1 MSYWTLAPCAG
12 CFFLRTLFANLL
24 VRVGS
29 DAAFDLPQRAHKL
42 YAQIDAWHLC
52 CTASRST
59 IAATMPKQAT
69 PKAATPALSGAG
81 QHYALAL
88 ELPIGAD
95 AKDVALS
102 WALPAAAY
110 VDKDEVETR
119 GSWPAC
125 INKVQFTGN
134 SDVEAPE
141 YEAEAHRVGLRWT
154 IDGCDTLKLNVPVH
168 VRAPTP
174 DASLLLGGRRR
185 IPLDD
190 FELRVDGRAYGRPAD
205 AAPLG
210 AYAALPPGG
219 SIPAWGVAV
228 ATLMVLFREALRVAR
243 CLSSRAAGVKRS

>member
-1 MSYWTLAPCAG
+1 
-12 CFFLRTLFANLL
+12 
-24 VRVGS
+24 
-29 DAAFDLPQRAHKL
+29 
-42 YAQIDAWHLC
+42 
-52 CTASRST
+52 
-59 IAATMPKQAT
+59 MPKQQAT
-69 PKAATPALSGAG
+69 TKAALASLRGAG

-95 AKDVALS
+95 ATDVALS

-110 VDKDEVETR
+110 VDRDEVETR

-125 INKVQFTGN
+125 INKVQFTGA

-141 YEAEAHRVGLRWT
+141 FDAEAHGVGLRWT
-154 IDGCDTLKLNVPVH
+154 IDGCDALSLHVPVH

-190 FELRVDGRAYGRPAD
+190 FVLRVDGRAYGRPAD
-205 AAPLG
+205 AAPL
-210 AYAALPPGG
+210 AAFVVLPPGG
-219 SIPAWGVAV
+219 PGPAWGGAV
-228 ATLMVLFREALRVAR
+228 GTLAVPCRGALRVAR

>member
-1 MSYWTLAPCAG
+1 
-12 CFFLRTLFANLL
+12 
-24 VRVGS
+24 
-29 DAAFDLPQRAHKL
+29 
-42 YAQIDAWHLC
+42 
-52 CTASRST
+52 
-59 IAATMPKQAT
+59 MPKQA
-69 PKAATPALSGAG
+69 ALASLSGAG
-81 QHYALAL
+81 QHYALELDIPGVGTNAKEVTL
-88 ELPIGAD
+88 EWQLP
-95 AKDVALS
+95 S
-102 WALPAAAY
+102 AAY
-110 VDKDEVETR
+110 VDRDEVETR

-125 INKVQFTGN
+125 ITEVQFTGN

-141 YEAEAHRVGLRWT
+141 FDVEPHRVGLRWT

-174 DASLLLGGRRR
+174 GASLLLGGRRR

-190 FELRVDGRAYGRPAD
+190 FVLRVDGRAYGRPAD

-243 CLSSRAAGVKRS
+243 CLTKRKRS

>member
-1 MSYWTLAPCAG
+1 MTLG
-12 CFFLRTLFANLL
+12 
-24 VRVGS
+24 
-29 DAAFDLPQRAHKL
+29 
-42 YAQIDAWHLC
+42 
-52 CTASRST
+52 
-59 IAATMPKQAT
+59 
-69 PKAATPALSGAG
+69 
-81 QHYALAL
+81 
-88 ELPIGAD
+88 
-95 AKDVALS
+95 

-110 VDKDEVETR
+110 VDRDEVESR

-125 INKVQFTGN
+125 VTKVQFTGN

-141 YEAEAHRVGLRWT
+141 FDVVAHRVGLRWT

-190 FELRVDGRAYGRPAD
+190 FVLRVDGRAYGRPAD

-219 SIPAWGVAV
+219 SMPAWGVTV
-228 ATLMVLFREALRVAR
+228 ATLAVLFREALRVAR
-243 CLSSRAAGVKRS
+243 CLTKAKRS

>member
-1 MSYWTLAPCAG
+1 
-12 CFFLRTLFANLL
+12 
-24 VRVGS
+24 
-29 DAAFDLPQRAHKL
+29 
-42 YAQIDAWHLC
+42 
-52 CTASRST
+52 
-59 IAATMPKQAT
+59 MPKQAT
-69 PKAATPALSGAG
+69 PKAALASLSGAG

-95 AKDVALS
+95 AKEVTLR

-110 VDKDEVETR
+110 VDRDEVETR
-119 GSWPAC
+119 GSWPVC
-125 INKVQFTGN
+125 ITEVQFTGA

-141 YEAEAHRVGLRWT
+141 FDVAAHSVGLRWT

-174 DASLLLGGRRR
+174 DGSLLLGGRRR

-210 AYAALPPGG
+210 AFAALPPGG
-219 SIPAWGVAV
+219 PIGAWGVAV
-228 ATLMVLFREALRVAR
+228 ATLLLLFREALRVAR
-243 CLSSRAAGVKRS
+243 CLSSRVKRD

>member
-1 MSYWTLAPCAG
+1 
-12 CFFLRTLFANLL
+12 
-24 VRVGS
+24 
-29 DAAFDLPQRAHKL
+29 
-42 YAQIDAWHLC
+42 
-52 CTASRST
+52 
-59 IAATMPKQAT
+59 MPKQA
-69 PKAATPALSGAG
+69 ALASLSGSG
-81 QHYALAL
+81 QHYAL
-88 ELPIGAD
+88 ELDIPGVGTD

-110 VDKDEVETR
+110 VDRDEVETR
-119 GSWPAC
+119 AGWPAC
-125 INKVQFTGN
+125 ITKVQFTGN

-141 YEAEAHRVGLRWT
+141 FEAEPHGVGLHF
-154 IDGCDTLKLNVPVH
+154 TLDACESLSLNVPVH

-190 FELRVDGRAYGRPAD
+190 FVLRVDGRAYGRPAD

-228 ATLMVLFREALRVAR
+228 ATLLLLFREALRVAR
-243 CLSSRAAGVKRS
+243 CLSSRVKRD